1 MHITAFSQNQK
12 MLDTLREVPLRNLKQ
27 EKELQKS
34 QLSGNM
40 QLSLPQM
47 FSTKFPMLGWRFV
60 FWVNFNFES
69 EGTHSIFLDSKFH
82 LYKTIKTQG
91 QKKKKQFNAN
101 LCLD

>member
-40 QLSLPQM
+40 QFSLPQM

-60 FWVNFNFES
+60 F
-69 EGTHSIFLDSKFH
+69 
-82 LYKTIKTQG
+82 
-91 QKKKKQFNAN
+91 
-101 LCLD
+101 